1 MMRRIR
7 NWQNPRKQPKSK
19 TEIAPTSDGG
29 AQVVPPMDTS
39 KDILMRMTKEV
50 RSSLS
55 RDHERV
61 AH

>member
-1 MMRRIR
+1 MRRIK

-50 RSSLS
+50 RGPLS
-55 RDHERV
+55 WDHERV

>member
-1 MMRRIR
+1 MRRIR

-19 TEIAPTSDGG
+19 TEIAPTSNGG
-29 AQVVPPMDTS
+29 AQVAPPMDTS
-39 KDILMRMTKEV
+39 KGILMRTTKEV
-50 RSSLS
+50 RGSVS

>member
-1 MMRRIR
+1 MRRIR
-7 NWQNPRKQPKSK
+7 NRQNPRKQPKSK
-19 TEIAPTSDGG
+19 TEIGPTSNGG

-50 RSSLS
+50 RGSLS
-55 RDHERV
+55 RDHDRV